1 MAIWF
6 RHGSSTVGVE
16 DGIIRAAD
24 FAAFISL
31 QQAAD
36 AVQADRLAMLSQAQ
50 TQADTCINDAQLEA
64 EAMLNEAQQESELL
78 VAQAQEQYNTAYEE
92 GHAKGH
98 EDATTEWME
107 GVLTNAHNNQRALQR
122 QRERLSGIVS
132 LAVEAMVEEQDKQ
145 AIFRRAL
152 RIVSKLVR
160 DVPML
165 TLRVHLDDKQAAENA
180 ITDMRDQLQLQ
191 MPIEV
196 VADVSSVQ
204 GSCTFE
210 SDQGVIDASLGTQL
224 AALKRAVERAAKT
237 ASLFTDMDV
246 DPEVNAVATAKL
258 SRAIQ
263 EKASFKSAALLP
275 SQDAAPQEPS
285 ASVKPLDDLA
295 IETYELQESEDAQF
309 VVDYVDD
316 MSLDDSELL
325 DSEAMDEMQG
335 FGGMQSDT
343 AIRLSNPS

>member
-6 RHGSSTVGVE
+6 RHGSSTVGIE

-36 AVQADRLAMLSQAQ
+36 AVQTDRLAMLNHAQSQA
-50 TQADTCINDAQLEA
+50 DSCISDAQLEA
-64 EAMLNEAQQESELL
+64 EVILSEAGQQSELL
-78 VAQAQEQYNTAYEE
+78 IAQAQEQYNTAYDE
-92 GHAKGH
+92 GHAEGY
-98 EDATTEWME
+98 EDATTEWTE
-107 GVLTNAHNNQRALQR
+107 SALINAHNSQRALQR

-165 TLRVHLDDKQAAENA
+165 TLRVHLADKEAAEKA
-180 ITDMRDQLQLQ
+180 IASMVDQLQLK

-196 VADVSSVQ
+196 VADANAAE
-204 GSCTFE
+204 GSCNFE
-210 SDQGVIDASLGTQL
+210 SDHGVIDASLGTQL
-224 AALKRAVERAAKT
+224 KAIKRAVQRAAKT

-246 DPEVNAVATAKL
+246 DPEVEAVATAKL
-258 SRAIQ
+258 SQAIK
-263 EKASFKSAALLP
+263 EKASLESAARASP
-275 SQDAAPQEPS
+275 QDTAIKEPAALVE
-285 ASVKPLDDLA
+285 PLDDMA
-295 IETYELQESEDAQF
+295 IVSYDS
-309 VVDYVDD
+309 
-316 MSLDDSELL
+316 DDSDVVHSMEQYDDIRREDEEFL
-325 DSEAMDEMQG
+325 EAAAMHEIPS

>member
-31 QQAAD
+31 QLAAD

-50 TQADTCINDAQLEA
+50 TQADSCINDAHLEA

-78 VAQAQEQYNTAYEE
+78 VAQAQEQYNTAYDE
-92 GHAKGH
+92 GHAKGR

-107 GVLTNAHNNQRALQR
+107 DVLTNAHNNQRALQR

-152 RIVSKLVR
+152 RIVSKLIR

-165 TLRVHLDDKQAAENA
+165 TLRVHLDDKEAAEKA
-180 ITDMRDQLQLQ
+180 INDMADQLQLK

-196 VADVSSVQ
+196 VADTSSAE

-246 DPEVNAVATAKL
+246 EPDVDTVATAKL
-258 SRAIQ
+258 SQAIQ
-263 EKASFKSAALLP
+263 EKASLESAVLLQ
-275 SQDAAPQEPS
+275 SQDA
-285 ASVKPLDDLA
+285 V
-295 IETYELQESEDAQF
+295 LQESFEPVEPLDEVAITTYGLEDNDDDQF
-309 VVDYVDD
+309 IKEYDENID
-316 MSLDDSELL
+316 LDDEELL
-325 DSEAMDEMQG
+325 DVETTNETQA